1 MILMNGREG
10 EHSRLMKQHMK
21 KAGWCYQC
29 LGAVSRIL

>member
-1 MILMNGREG
+1 MNGREE

-29 LGAVSRIL
+29 LGGGE